1 MVPFNAQVYA
11 ALIDVSILIPRMLA
25 EFVARNRSFKEARAA
40 NSRHSTLG
48 QIFALLR
55 HGR

>member
-25 EFVARNRSFKEARAA
+25 EFVARNRSFKEASAA
-40 NSRHSTLG
+40 NSAFRCP
-48 QIFALLR
+48 A
-55 HGR
+55 